1 MIIMSE
7 DNKKI
12 SREQIIDELR
22 REEETENQ
30 LIWLY
35 QTLID
40 LGIENCFSEDNKIIF
55 RDNMKLLKEESE
67 KHKTMINS
75 LIDKHNN

>member
-1 MIIMSE
+1 MSE

-12 SREQIIDELR
+12 TKERIIEELR
-22 REEETENQ
+22 LEEEEENQ

-40 LGIENCFSEDNKIIF
+40 LGIENCFSEGNRDIF
-55 RDNMKLLKEESE
+55 RDNMKILKEESE
-67 KHKTMINS
+67 KHKIMINS
-75 LIDKHNN
+75 IIDRHNN

>member
-1 MIIMSE
+1 MSE

-12 SREQIIDELR
+12 SKEQIIEELR
-22 REEETENQ
+22 REEDVENQ

-55 RDNMKLLKEESE
+55 RDNMKVLKEESE
-67 KHKTMINS
+67 KHKIMINGI
-75 LIDKHNN
+75 IDKHNN

>member
-1 MIIMSE
+1 MSE
-7 DNKKI
+7 NNKKI
-12 SREQIIDELR
+12 SKEQIINELR
-22 REEETENQ
+22 GEEETENQ

-55 RDNMKLLKEESE
+55 RDNMKILKEESE
-67 KHKTMINS
+67 KHKIMINS
-75 LIDKHNN
+75 IIDKYNN

>member
-1 MIIMSE
+1 MSE

-12 SREQIIDELR
+12 SKEQILDELR
-22 REEETENQ
+22 REEEVENQ

-55 RDNMKLLKEESE
+55 RDNMKILKEESE
-67 KHKTMINS
+67 KHKIMINGI
-75 LIDKHNN
+75 IDKYNN

>member
-1 MIIMSE
+1 MSE

-12 SREQIIDELR
+12 SKEQILDELR
-22 REEETENQ
+22 REEEVENQ

-55 RDNMKLLKEESE
+55 RDNMKILKEESE
-67 KHKTMINS
+67 KHKIMINS
-75 LIDKHNN
+75 IIDKHNN